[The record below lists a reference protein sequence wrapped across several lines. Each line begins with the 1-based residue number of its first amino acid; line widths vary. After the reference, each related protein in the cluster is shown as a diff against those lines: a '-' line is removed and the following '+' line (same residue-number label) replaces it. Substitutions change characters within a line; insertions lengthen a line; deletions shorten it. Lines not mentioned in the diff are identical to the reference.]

1 MPYEAKSFPL
11 CIDSTNLGEL
21 GCGFPLFFDL
31 IRYLIYIMGLCSIV
45 GIYAMVDNYSADNG
59 SDYDEQFSDNPIL
72 AGSLGAHGKDGHP
85 NIA

>member
-1 MPYEAKSFPL
+1 
-11 CIDSTNLGEL
+11 
-21 GCGFPLFFDL
+21 
-31 IRYLIYIMGLCSIV
+31 MGLCSIV